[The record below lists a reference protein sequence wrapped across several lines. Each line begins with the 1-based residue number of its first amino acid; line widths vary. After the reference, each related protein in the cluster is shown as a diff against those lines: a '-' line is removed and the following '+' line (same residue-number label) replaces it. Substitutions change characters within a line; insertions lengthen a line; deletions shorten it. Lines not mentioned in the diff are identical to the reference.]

1 MISVNADFGKK
12 FVLIYTIG
20 VPRFWVQRFWG
31 QGSTLQ
37 GLRLEER
44 FALGLRPEIIG
55 PYLPQTSDL
64 CPPNN
69 PEPLNPEPLNL

>member
-1 MISVNADFGKK
+1 MV
-12 FVLIYTIG
+12 T
-20 VPRFWVQRFWG
+20 
-31 QGSTLQ
+31 

-69 PEPLNPEPLNL
+69 PEPLNPEPLNLYRGTEIERSKLIRMLQKPT